1 MNCVAFDRQVKS
13 DMIIPSSTKGDISMN
28 HTQHPYIEEQAKRLE
43 RRADS
48 ALDFLVAVII
58 GIGLAVLL
66 ASWWS
71 A

>member
-1 MNCVAFDRQVKS
+1 
-13 DMIIPSSTKGDISMN
+13 MN
-28 HTQHPYIEEQAKRLE
+28 HTQHPFMEEQARRLD

-66 ASWWS
+66 AAWWS

>member
-48 ALDFLVAVII
+48 ALDFVAAIAI
-58 GIGLAVLL
+58 GVGFALLL
-66 ASWWS
+66 AAWWS

>member
-1 MNCVAFDRQVKS
+1 
-13 DMIIPSSTKGDISMN
+13 MN
-28 HTQHPYIEEQAKRLE
+28 HTQHPYMDQERRLLN

-48 ALDFLVAVII
+48 ALDFLIAIAI

-66 ASWWS
+66 VAWWS

>member
-1 MNCVAFDRQVKS
+1 VLVKT
-13 DMIIPSSTKGDISMN
+13 INQPQGDNMN
-28 HTQHPYIEEQAKRLE
+28 HTQHPYIEQARRLD

-66 ASWWS
+66 AAWWS
-71 A
+71 T

>member
-1 MNCVAFDRQVKS
+1 
-13 DMIIPSSTKGDISMN
+13 MILLSSIKGDIKMN
-28 HTQHPYIEEQAKRLE
+28 HTQHPYIEQAKRLE

-48 ALDFLVAVII
+48 ALDFLVAIAI

-66 ASWWS
+66 AAWWS

>member
-1 MNCVAFDRQVKS
+1 
-13 DMIIPSSTKGDISMN
+13 MN
-28 HTQHPYIEEQAKRLE
+28 HTQHPYMEQQRRRLE

-66 ASWWS
+66 AAWWS
-71 A
+71 S

>member
-1 MNCVAFDRQVKS
+1 
-13 DMIIPSSTKGDISMN
+13 MN
-28 HTQHPYIEEQAKRLE
+28 HTQHPFMQEQARRLE

-66 ASWWS
+66 AAWWS
-71 A
+71 T